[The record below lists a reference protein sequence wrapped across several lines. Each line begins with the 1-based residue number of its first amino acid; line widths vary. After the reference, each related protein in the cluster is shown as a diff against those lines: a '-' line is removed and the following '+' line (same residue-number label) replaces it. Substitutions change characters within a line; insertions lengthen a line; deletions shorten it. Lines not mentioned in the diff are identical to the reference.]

1 MKVGQKIILGLVGVL
16 SFGLVSMTMLSNY
29 SYADSVKNKVCED
42 LNGAEDVDQAVLD
55 AAGCSGPTGKN
66 KNISEL
72 VNTLINVAMSI
83 SGVVCVGALVLAGQR
98 YIASGGDAAKIA
110 SAKRIIMYAVVSLVI
125 SLMAFAIVKFVIV
138 SLNI

>member
-1 MKVGQKIILGLVGVL
+1 MKVGQKIIIGLVGVL
-16 SFGLVSMTMLSNY
+16 SFGLVNMTMLSNY
-29 SYADSVKNKVCED
+29 SYAESVKNKVCED

-72 VNTLINVAMSI
+72 VNTLINIAMSI

-98 YIASGGDAAKIA
+98 YIASGGDAEKIA

-125 SLMAFAIVKFVIV
+125 SLMAFAIVKFVII